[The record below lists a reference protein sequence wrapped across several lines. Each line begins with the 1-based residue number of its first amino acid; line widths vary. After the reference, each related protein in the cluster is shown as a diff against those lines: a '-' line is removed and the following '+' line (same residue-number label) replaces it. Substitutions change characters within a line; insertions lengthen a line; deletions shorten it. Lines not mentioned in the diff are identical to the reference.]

1 MDVVGIIISFLT
13 EDFIGG
19 GVGLVFE
26 TMYRTNWYSSKPFYF
41 LVKDWEPCK
50 GHWQGTI
57 TYTTSR
63 KEVGS
68 AENLHLTQS
77 WNEEANY
84 TATAE
89 FPGRRDDQ
97 GQQIVTVRATAS
109 EKKERTSTGKGV
121 CYRTT
126 TEIRELNGSETVTT
140 NGFSVT
146 LNTRTGQYIVTAPT
160 ILVNAK
166 GSDSVV
172 SRVQGSCNNP
182 FNKDVTRN
190 SPLALSLDAEG
201 PILQGKGMIDPNNP
215 DFISGTDSVTV
226 PTNKGGERKVTIQ
239 WSLRK
244 CQDN

>member
-1 MDVVGIIISFLT
+1 LT
-13 EDFIGG
+13 EDFVGG

-26 TMYRTNWYSSKPFYF
+26 TMYRTNWCSSKPFYF

-57 TYTTSR
+57 TYITSR
-63 KEVGS
+63 NEVGS

-77 WNEEANY
+77 WNEETNY
-84 TATAE
+84 TAVAE
-89 FPGRRDDQ
+89 IPGRKDDQ
-97 GQQIVTVRATAS
+97 GQQIATVRATS

-126 TEIRELNGSETVTT
+126 TEIRELNGTESATT
-140 NGFSVT
+140 TGFSVT
-146 LNTRTGQYIVTAPT
+146 LNPRTNQYTVSAPT

-172 SRVQGSCNNP
+172 SRVQGTCNNP

-190 SPLALSLDAEG
+190 SPLSLSLDAEG
-201 PILQGKGMIDPNNP
+201 PTLEGKGTIDPNNP
-215 DFISGTDSVTV
+215 DVISGCA
-226 PTNKGGERKVTIQ
+226 G
-239 WSLRK
+239 
-244 CQDN
+244 